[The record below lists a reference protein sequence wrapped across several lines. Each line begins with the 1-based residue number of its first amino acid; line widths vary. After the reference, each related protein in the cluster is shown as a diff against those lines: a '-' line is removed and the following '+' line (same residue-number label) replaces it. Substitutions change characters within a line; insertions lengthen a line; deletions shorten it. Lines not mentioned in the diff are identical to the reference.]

1 MSPQVAPQVAAT
13 VPTAFTVG
21 YRAPQKANHGNKKK
35 RPNQGYV
42 KKKKYLCKVKRHF
55 NIYEII
61 KKTISYW

>member
-1 MSPQVAPQVAAT
+1 MSLQVAPQVAAT

-21 YRAPQKANHGNKKK
+21 YRVPKKPTEEIKK
-35 RPNQGYV
+35 RPNRGYV